1 MIKKFLLLI
10 AIIAIASTVNS
21 ISITKSIFEDE
32 FETQMKDMEQKLNEN
47 IQFQIKASNLMSQKL
62 INESIA
68 NVIHNQEVINKT
80 ISSIDQRTY
89 NQTSFLTVNGIPVFY
104 NGNNFINSM
113 FLEKLDQN
121 ATETAWSV
129 LRNSFETTLENLKI
143 TELNLK
149 NSLLNFL

>member
-1 MIKKFLLLI
+1 
-10 AIIAIASTVNS
+10 
-21 ISITKSIFEDE
+21 
-32 FETQMKDMEQKLNEN
+32 MKDMEQKLNEN

-68 NVIHNQEVINKT
+68 NVIHNQEVINNS

-89 NQTSFLTVNGIPVFY
+89 NQTSFLTVNGMPVIY

-113 FLEKLDQN
+113 SLEKLDQN